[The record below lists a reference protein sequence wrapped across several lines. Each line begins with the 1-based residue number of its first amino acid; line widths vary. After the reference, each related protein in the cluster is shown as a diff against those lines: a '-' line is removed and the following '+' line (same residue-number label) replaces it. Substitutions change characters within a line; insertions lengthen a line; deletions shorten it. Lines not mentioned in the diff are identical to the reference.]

1 MRPRRLNSEMNN
13 RLRILI
19 VEDSEHD
26 SQLLIREI
34 RRGGYEVD
42 SERVDTATTMR
53 VALERQAW
61 DLVISDHSMPR
72 FSSLHALELLKA
84 SGHDLPFIIISGSI
98 SEDAAVTTLKAGAHD
113 FMTKDNLARL
123 LPAIQRELK
132 DAETRRERRRAEEAV
147 FESEKRFRNL
157 FENTPVAIWEEDFS
171 AVKAY
176 LDGLKSEGT
185 AHLEVYLSDHPEA
198 VSKCIGLVK
207 ILDVNQ
213 AGLEMHKA
221 KTKSELINS
230 LKSTFTPQTLDA
242 FKQELLAIARGEHS
256 LNMDEVVQTL
266 DGEPVDASLRWAV
279 VPEHEKDYSRVLV
292 SLADITER
300 KQRERELEAIATVSA
315 ALRSPKTLDKL
326 LPRLID
332 ETLALL
338 HAEMGSIWLLDSATN
353 EIHLRIQR
361 GWDEVIPP
369 IRSGQSIPGYV
380 IEHNEVVVS
389 REFHTDVRASEEN
402 RDRIPKGIGGA
413 CVPLRA
419 AESVVGVMFINVRL
433 PREITTGELRVLNAL
448 AEIGGSAIHRM
459 SLHEQT
465 VKQLERL
472 GALRAIDIAISGSID
487 LRLSLNIVLEQ
498 VSSQLGIDAVSVL
511 LMKPGSGRLEYAA
524 GRGFRTPNIEST
536 SLRLDQGYVGQAALE
551 KRIIH
556 IEDLT
561 RTKDTLIRRDMLASE
576 EFISYFGVPLI
587 AKGEVKGVMEI
598 FHRSNLQ
605 VDLEWMNFLESLG
618 WQTAIAVDNALLF
631 EGMQRSNFD
640 MELAYEATIEGWSK
654 ALDLRDKETEGH
666 TQRVTEMT
674 MKLAR
679 TMGIKEAQLV
689 QMRRGA
695 LLHDI
700 GKMGVPD
707 HILLKPGP
715 LTDEEWKIMR
725 MHPQFAHD
733 LLAPITYLQQALEIP
748 AFHHE
753 RWDGSGY
760 PNGLKGI
767 LIPLSARIFAV
778 IDVFD
783 ALTSDRP
790 YRSAWSQTKARDY
803 IRENSGTRFDP
814 QVVDMFLN
822 NFADIVKY

>member
-1 MRPRRLNSEMNN
+1 MQLRL
-13 RLRILI
+13 LI
-19 VEDSEHD
+19 VEDFED
-26 SQLLIREI
+26 DAQLVLHEI
-34 RRGGYEVD
+34 KRGGYEIVY
-42 SERVDTATTMR
+42 ERVETR
-53 VALERQAW
+53 EALRDALANRTW
-61 DLVISDHSMPR
+61 DLIICDY
-72 FSSLHALELLKA
+72 SLPGLNALGALDELKA
-84 SGHDLPFIIISGSI
+84 SGLDLPFIIISGTIAEES
-98 SEDAAVTTLKAGAHD
+98 AVTALKEGAHD
-113 FMTKDNLARL
+113 FMVKGNLARL
-123 LPAIQRELK
+123 LPAIERELK
-132 DAETRRERRRAEEAV
+132 EVETRRERRRAKEAV
-147 FESEKRFRNL
+147 FESERRFRNL
-157 FENTPVAIWEEDFS
+157 FENSPVAIWEEDFS

-176 LDGLKSEGT
+176 LDGLKSEGVT
-185 AHLEVYLSDHPEA
+185 NLEAYLSDHPEA
-198 VSKCIGLVK
+198 VSKCVRLVK
-207 ILDVNQ
+207 IIDVNQ

-230 LKSTFTPQTLDA
+230 LESTFTPQTIDV
-242 FKQELLAIARGEHS
+242 FGKELLAIARGEHN
-256 LNMDEVVQTL
+256 LEMDEVVQTL
-266 DGEPVDASLRWAV
+266 DGEQVDASLRWVV

-315 ALRSPKTLDKL
+315 ALRTPKTLDEL

-332 ETLALL
+332 ETLVLL
-338 HAEMGSIWLLDSATN
+338 HAEMGSIWLFDSATN
-353 EIHLRIQR
+353 EIHHRTQR
-361 GWDEVIPP
+361 GWGEKGIPP
-369 IRSGQSIPGYV
+369 IQSGQSIPGYV

-389 REFHTDVRASEEN
+389 REFHTDPRASEEN
-402 RDRIPKGIGGA
+402 RSRIPEGIGGA

-419 AESVVGVMFINVRL
+419 AENVVGVMFINVRL

-561 RTKDTLIRRDMLASE
+561 RTKDTLLRRDMLASE

-803 IRENSGTRFDP
+803 IRENSGTRFDQ
-814 QVVDMFLN
+814 QVVGMFLN